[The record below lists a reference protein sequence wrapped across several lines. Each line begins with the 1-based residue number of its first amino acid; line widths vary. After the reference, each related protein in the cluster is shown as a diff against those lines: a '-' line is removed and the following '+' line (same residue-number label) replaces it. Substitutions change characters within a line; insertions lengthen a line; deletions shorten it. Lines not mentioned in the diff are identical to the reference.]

1 MAVSLVFI
9 YKTVQGGDG
18 LADFEAI
25 YRARFAEVY
34 WTAYAILKNADAA
47 RDAAQTVFLR
57 ALRHEQT
64 VLGLEEGQLR
74 LWLFRAARN
83 ACIDEIRRIRR
94 APVLEDA
101 AENLPDT
108 APLPEVCLE
117 RQETQEQIFA
127 LVEALPDAYRRPIL
141 LYYFAEM
148 PQKEIAHMLGL
159 PESTLRS
166 QLRRAKALL
175 CRALEEGGELY
186 G

>member
-1 MAVSLVFI
+1 MAVSFVFI
-9 YKTVQGGDG
+9 YKKARGGDG

-25 YRARFAEVY
+25 YRGRFAEVY
-34 WTAYAILKNADAA
+34 WTAYAILKNAEAA

-57 ALRHEQT
+57 ALRHEKT
-64 VLGLEEGQLR
+64 VLGLEDRQLK

-94 APVLEDA
+94 APVWEDT

-117 RQETQEQIFA
+117 RRETRERVFV

-148 PQKEIAHMLGL
+148 PQKEIAHVLGL

-175 CRALEEGGELY
+175 YRALEEGGELY

>member
-1 MAVSLVFI
+1 MPPFRVFI
-9 YKTVQGGDG
+9 NKRMRGGDG
-18 LADFEAI
+18 LGDFETI
-25 YRARFAEVY
+25 YRGRFAEVY

-57 ALRHEQT
+57 ALRHEKT

-74 LWLFRAARN
+74 VWLFRAARN
-83 ACIDEIRRIRR
+83 ACVDEIRRIRR
-94 APVLEDA
+94 EPVWEDA
-101 AENLPDT
+101 GEELPDT
-108 APLPEVCLE
+108 ALLPEAALE
-117 RQETQEQIFA
+117 QRETRERIFE
-127 LVEALPDAYRRPIL
+127 LVEALPDTYRRPIL

-148 PQKEIAHMLGL
+148 PQREIAQALGVQ
-159 PESTLRS
+159 ESTLRS